1 MEEILLELKILKKVL
16 TDSNESLKFRLEGT
30 TSDVDLDYLSEEV
43 TFGRL
48 IFAITRGLQQSRLLE
63 MTDEELLKHIQKVQ
77 ILEKD

>member
-1 MEEILLELKILKKVL
+1 MEEILLELKILKKVI

-30 TSDVDLDYLSEEV
+30 TSDIDLDYLSEEV